1 METTQSGAEQ
11 HCKPQMELSQER
23 RQQTSLP
30 EFLKKRAQLHPQLT
44 ESKMSGPRYGLCTKT
59 QLLLAL
65 THVWL
70 NAWPS
75 ESLKKRWKRWSRRR
89 LQDLMESQMKC
100 WNTWALG
107 QSVPYCTS
115 TTKAGRQVGY
125 CTNNLE
131 GSCHKTHS
139 KKGKRQAGSFQLP
152 PDQSA
157 QLCWK
162 ASGEDHQQKAHMASW
177 VKLSSGFNTN
187 RLSTIPKH
195 RRPTGSL
202 DTGHRRCLPREEE
215 GSGSFLWPVKGL
227 WQSLERGSTAKAS
240 VSRCTWQNVQVA

>member
-11 HCKPQMELSQER
+11 HCKPQMELSQKR

-30 EFLKKRAQLHPQLT
+30 EFLKKRAQLHPQLI
-44 ESKMSGPRYGLCTKT
+44 ESKMSGPRHGLCSKT

-75 ESLKKRWKRWSRRR
+75 ESLKKRWKRWNRRR

-100 WNTWALG
+100 WNISALG
-107 QSVPYCTS
+107 QSVPTAHLQP
-115 TTKAGRQVGY
+115 KLVDRY

-139 KKGKRQAGSFQLP
+139 KKGKRQVGSVQLS

-157 QLCWK
+157 QLCW
-162 ASGEDHQQKAHMASW
+162 
-177 VKLSSGFNTN
+177 
-187 RLSTIPKH
+187 
-195 RRPTGSL
+195 
-202 DTGHRRCLPREEE
+202 
-215 GSGSFLWPVKGL
+215 
-227 WQSLERGSTAKAS
+227 RGSSTKGSYGILSQTQFWLQHKQAIDNFEAPKTNWLS
-240 VSRCTWQNVQVA
+240 WRRTSKMPSKRRRFWQFSLTCQRPSTKFGKRGYC